1 MQKKKRERERGM
13 LSDENVFLEK
23 YLNLRNNYMS
33 SEVKN
38 AINTEEAFNPGLQV
52 LKWALLQ

>member
-1 MQKKKRERERGM
+1 
-13 LSDENVFLEK
+13 
-23 YLNLRNNYMS
+23 MS

-52 LKWALLQ
+52 LKCYVGPPTIAPLLTNGQCAL